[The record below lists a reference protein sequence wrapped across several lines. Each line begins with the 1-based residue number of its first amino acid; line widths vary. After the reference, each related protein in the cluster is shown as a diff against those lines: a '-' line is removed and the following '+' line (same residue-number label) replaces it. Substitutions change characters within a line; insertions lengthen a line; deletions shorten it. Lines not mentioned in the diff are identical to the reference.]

1 MSRPRFGLALGG
13 GGARGFAHIGVIQR
27 LEEIGIRPDIIT
39 GASMGALVAATYIK
53 TGGAVAA
60 LDDLNNL
67 FESEEFKKLGM
78 HLINVK
84 GRGGESFWHQVSS
97 AIQDRII
104 INLAHSKRGLVRE
117 DRISAAMEISI
128 TEDKWSNDG
137 QILGIVAT
145 DLYTGEDVYFTE
157 GSLLQ
162 AVMASIAI
170 PGYLPPVQIE
180 GRTLVDG
187 GVSQQVPIRLARKM
201 GADFVLAVDVGQD
214 MKPLSEMDNAMAIMS
229 QSENIR
235 SCHYRDMLN
244 READVLLLPEMPGVH
259 WSASEQRATFVELGL
274 QAFDDQRVALE
285 RAWYQTKYPLW
296 GWLKS
301 YFEKTSGN

>member
-13 GGARGFAHIGVIQR
+13 GGARGFAHIGVLQR
-27 LEEIGIRPDIIT
+27 LEDLGVHLDVIT
-39 GASMGALVAATYIK
+39 GTSMGALVAAAYIK
-53 TGGAVAA
+53 TGSAAAA
-60 LDDLNNL
+60 LEELNQL
-67 FESEEFKKLGM
+67 VESKAFKKLGM

-104 INLAHSKRGLVRE
+104 INLAHSKLGLVQE
-117 DRISAAMEISI
+117 DRIIEAMELII
-128 TEDKWSNDG
+128 TEDKWTDSG
-137 QILGIVAT
+137 TALGIVAT
-145 DLYTGEDVYFTE
+145 DLYHGDDVYFTE
-157 GSLLQ
+157 GALLP

-170 PGYLPPVQIE
+170 PGFLPPVQIA
-180 GRTLVDG
+180 GKTLVDG
-187 GVSQQVPIRLARKM
+187 GVSQQVPIRLAREM

-214 MKPLSEMDNAMAIMS
+214 VEPLSDMDNAMAIMS

-259 WSASEQRATFVELGL
+259 WSAYDQRETFIDLGF
-274 QAFDDQRVALE
+274 QAFERQRVTLE
-285 RAWYQTKYPLW
+285 EAWYRKKHPLG

-301 YFEKTSGN
+301 LF

>member
-1 MSRPRFGLALGG
+1 MPQLRFGLALGG
-13 GGARGFAHIGVIQR
+13 GGARGFAHLGILQR

-53 TGGAVAA
+53 SGTAA
-60 LDDLNNL
+60 LALQELNSL
-67 FESEEFKKLGM
+67 IESEAFKKLGM
-78 HLINVK
+78 HLINVT

-104 INLAHSKRGLVRE
+104 INLAHSKPGLVRE
-117 DRISAAMEISI
+117 DRMAEVMELII
-128 TEDKWSNDG
+128 TEDIWSQAD
-137 QILGIVAT
+137 QMLGIVAT
-145 DLYTGEDVYFTE
+145 DLYSGEDVYFTE
-157 GSLLQ
+157 GPLLP
-162 AVMASIAI
+162 AVTASMAI
-170 PGYLPPVQIE
+170 PGFLPPVQHD

-214 MKPLSEMDNAMAIMS
+214 VRPIAPMDNAMAIAS

-259 WSASEQRATFVELGL
+259 WSAYDQRDTFIELGI
-274 QAFDDQRVALE
+274 QAFDTQQVTLE
-285 RAWYQTKYPLW
+285 KAWYQTKHPLL
-296 GWLKS
+296 GRLKGL
-301 YFEKTSGN
+301 F